1 MFDRFL
7 RALALGAGVVL
18 LGLLGL
24 VLFDVIMRYVLR
36 LPFLGAYEMSE
47 LAMVLIVFLA
57 LPYCAATGG
66 HVAVDVLSPV
76 LDRPGLRWLN
86 VLNHLAGAALM
97 AVIAWQATLYAMVSA
112 TRGEATNMLKIPKY
126 PFELVT
132 AVCAA
137 LFALVLLVQA
147 WRTLRPSRQTDEHR
161 KNA

>member
-7 RALALGAGVVL
+7 RLLAFGAGVVL

-24 VLFDVIMRYVLR
+24 VLFDVVMRYALR

-57 LPYCAATGG
+57 LPYCATTGG
-66 HVAVDVLSPV
+66 HVAVDVLAPL
-76 LDRPGLRWLN
+76 LDRPSLRWLT
-86 VLNHLAGAALM
+86 VAIHLAGAVLM
-97 AVIAWQATLYAMVSA
+97 VIIAWQATLYAMGSA
-112 TRGEATNMLKIPKY
+112 ARGEASNMLKIAKY

-132 AVCAA
+132 AASAA

-147 WRTLRPSRQTDEHR
+147 WKTLRSSQQPEARR
-161 KNA
+161 

>member
-7 RALALGAGVVL
+7 RALALGAGIVL

-24 VLFDVIMRYVLR
+24 VLFDVVMRYALR
-36 LPFLGAYEMSE
+36 LPFLGAYEMTE

-76 LDRPGLRWLN
+76 LDRPGLRWFNSLI
-86 VLNHLAGAALM
+86 HLAGAALM
-97 AVIAWQATLYAMVSA
+97 LVIAWQATRYAMGSVA
-112 TRGEATNMLKIPKY
+112 RGEATNMLGIAKH

-132 AVCAA
+132 AACAA
-137 LFALVLLVQA
+137 IFALVLLGQA
-147 WRTLRPSRQTDEHR
+147 WKALRPPKQPEFRR
-161 KNA
+161 

>member
-7 RALALGAGVVL
+7 RVLALGAGVVL

-24 VLFDVIMRYVLR
+24 VLFDVVMRYALR
-36 LPFLGAYEMSE
+36 LPFLGAYEMTE

-76 LDRPGLRWLN
+76 LDRPRMRWVNAL
-86 VLNHLAGAALM
+86 VHLTGAALLL
-97 AVIAWQATLYAMVSA
+97 VIAWQATRYALGSVA
-112 TRGEATNMLKIPKY
+112 RGEATNMLSIPKF

-132 AVCAA
+132 AACAA
-137 LFALVLLVQA
+137 IFALVLLDHA
-147 WRTLRPSRQTDEHR
+147 WKALRPPKRPESPR
-161 KNA
+161 

>member
-1 MFDRFL
+1 MFDRAL
-7 RALALGAGVVL
+7 RLLALGAGMVL

-24 VLFDVIMRYVLR
+24 VIFDVVMRYVLR

-66 HVAVDVLSPV
+66 HVAVDLLSPV
-76 LDRPGLRWLN
+76 LDRPPFRWLN
-86 VLNHLAGAALM
+86 ALVHLAGAALM
-97 AVIAWQATLYAMVSA
+97 AVIAWQATLYAFGSA
-112 TRGEATNMLKIPKY
+112 ARGEATNMLKIPKQ

-137 LFALVLLVQA
+137 LFAVVLLVQA
-147 WRTLRPSRQTDEHR
+147 WRALRPSRPPDTPR
-161 KNA
+161 